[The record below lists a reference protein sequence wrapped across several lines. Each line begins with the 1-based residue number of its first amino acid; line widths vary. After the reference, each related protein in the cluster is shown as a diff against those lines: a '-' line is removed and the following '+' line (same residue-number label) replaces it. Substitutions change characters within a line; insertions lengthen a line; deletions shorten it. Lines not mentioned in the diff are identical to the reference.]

1 MIIFIKMGGV
11 RSMSL
16 ELNKTLGTTP
26 FYKKT
31 SYRCET
37 IVDMPY
43 TQIIFTS
50 GKWTPLRRAANDQQK
65 NDEIKQNTG
74 SLDRDRL

>member
-1 MIIFIKMGGV
+1 MILYIKLGRI

-16 ELNKTLGTTP
+16 EFNKTFGGMP

-43 TQIIFTS
+43 TQLIFTS

-65 NDEIKQNTG
+65 DDQTEQYSSGT
-74 SLDRDRL
+74 DRNRL

>member
-1 MIIFIKMGGV
+1 MILYIKLGNV
-11 RSMSL
+11 RSMSV
-16 ELNKTLGTTP
+16 EWNKEFGGSPL
-26 FYKKT
+26 FKRT

-50 GKWTPLRRAANDQQK
+50 GKWTPLRRAANDEQK
-65 NDEIKQNTG
+65 NEKTANHSTG
-74 SLDRDRL
+74 TDRD

>member
-1 MIIFIKMGGV
+1 MIILLKMGKI
-11 RSMSL
+11 RSMSVECIKEFGKWPL
-16 ELNKTLGTTP
+16 FKR
-26 FYKKT
+26 T

-50 GKWTPLRRAANDQQK
+50 GKWTPIRRAANDEQK
-65 NDEIKQNTG
+65 IEEVAEHPAGT
-74 SLDRDRL
+74 DRNRS